1 MFITLAEA
9 LPLLLCSFKLYL
21 YFALA
26 VSSSSSAS
34 RHLVRCQVL
43 EPRELRGGVQLAAHQ
58 ETSAVRRGQ
67 GPAKIFIL
75 SLEKYLNL
83 SHCICIL
90 LDIGRVVFS
99 WPGKSWHPRRCGAA
113 VTESEGWG
121 GGSVSRW
128 YQRSYLHTKCGA
140 GFHHHLAQRWRGF
153 RDWSIT
159 ILTLIPDIMLGSRG
173 AASVIRLA
181 LGRGVKSQGDSVS
194 GTVESSASPRWSYSH
209 HL

>member
-1 MFITLAEA
+1 M
-9 LPLLLCSFKLYL
+9 
-21 YFALA
+21 
-26 VSSSSSAS
+26 
-34 RHLVRCQVL
+34 
-43 EPRELRGGVQLAAHQ
+43 
-58 ETSAVRRGQ
+58 
-67 GPAKIFIL
+67 
-75 SLEKYLNL
+75 
-83 SHCICIL
+83 
-90 LDIGRVVFS
+90 
-99 WPGKSWHPRRCGAA
+99 
-113 VTESEGWG
+113 
-121 GGSVSRW
+121 SRW

-159 ILTLIPDIMLGSRG
+159 IPTLIPDIMLGSRG

>member
-1 MFITLAEA
+1 M
-9 LPLLLCSFKLYL
+9 
-21 YFALA
+21 
-26 VSSSSSAS
+26 
-34 RHLVRCQVL
+34 
-43 EPRELRGGVQLAAHQ
+43 
-58 ETSAVRRGQ
+58 
-67 GPAKIFIL
+67 
-75 SLEKYLNL
+75 
-83 SHCICIL
+83 
-90 LDIGRVVFS
+90 
-99 WPGKSWHPRRCGAA
+99 
-113 VTESEGWG
+113 
-121 GGSVSRW
+121 SRW